1 MNYYI
6 DINQKTTQIMDYK
19 NATIQHM
26 FRNVRKYR
34 NSLEQTLSQ
43 IPKGWIYITKNGT
56 YDTMTPEER
65 VEFVENI
72 RQQKIQRI
80 MSDYVSKFVNRKRE
94 ELERDGYDEEE
105 IEAYID
111 ELFYDDE
118 ETYETYEYNDV
129 QYYSSDSYDY

>member
-6 DINQKTTQIMDYK
+6 DINQKTTEIMDYK

-26 FRNVRKYR
+26 FRNARKYR
-34 NSLEQTLSQ
+34 NPLEQKLSQ

-65 VEFVENI
+65 DEFSENI

-94 ELERDGYDEEE
+94 ELERDGYNEEE
-105 IEAYID
+105 IEAYIA

-118 ETYETYEYNDV
+118 ETYETDEYDDD
-129 QYYSSDSYDY
+129 QYYSSDSYDN